1 MTIVPKSGYLS
12 LEYANGTFEFGK
24 KAVIAGRI
32 TPPTPEKARQ
42 LQARYG
48 AFFCSFLERPS
59 SPQELQ
65 DEMERFEKMELTKGV
80 DLTVITL
87 SDKEKNLIKVFYCI
101 EDVLLDPKKLPRF
114 SLKIERNTINGRPL
128 AECAWLVD

>member
-1 MTIVPKSGYLS
+1 MTIVPKVGYLS

-24 KAVIAGRI
+24 KAIIEGRI
-32 TPPTPEKARQ
+32 TLANTDRARQ

-48 AFFCSFLERPS
+48 SFFESFLKRPS
-59 SPQELQ
+59 SPQVLQ
-65 DEMERFEKMELTKGV
+65 EEMERFEKMELKKGV

-87 SDKEKNLIKVFYCI
+87 SDKQKNLLKVFYCV

-114 SLKIERNTINGRPL
+114 QLKIEKETINGRPIE
-128 AECAWLVD
+128 ECAWLVE

>member
-1 MTIVPKSGYLS
+1 MTIVPKVGYLS

-24 KAVIAGRI
+24 KAIVEGRL
-32 TPPTPEKARQ
+32 TLPNTDRARQ

-48 AFFCSFLERPS
+48 SFFESFLKRPS
-59 SPQELQ
+59 SPQALQ
-65 DEMERFEKMELTKGV
+65 EEMERFEKMELKKGV

-87 SDKEKNLIKVFYCI
+87 SDKQKNLLKVFYCV

-114 SLKIERNTINGRPL
+114 QLKIEKETINGRPIE
-128 AECAWLVD
+128 ECAWLVE